1 MGTGEVFATL
11 GLDLTR
17 RRCNC
22 HPVEGSNRRV
32 GGFSGHLEDSE
43 APRLISRPD
52 PALQGS
58 QGLSSLDAV
67 RTVHGN
73 PEPTWF

>member
-1 MGTGEVFATL
+1 MSVMGTGEVFATL

-17 RRCNC
+17 RRCNS
-22 HPVEGSNRRV
+22 HPVEGSNRRA

-52 PALQGS
+52 P
-58 QGLSSLDAV
+58 SSA
-67 RTVHGN
+67 R
-73 PEPTWF
+73 